1 MARDSQGRW
10 MKGSTGNAG
19 GVTHHEIKAARRLK
33 QRLAGMA
40 HEAGLVIERAI
51 QGEEVTREQVDM
63 AKFVVNQVAG
73 KPGSSQT
80 VSGHIDH
87 SHQYSVADNYVS
99 ALKELA
105 VLARAERAS
114 QLEANGQATSHA
126 RARRRYEQNTRK
138 RTSLTRPGP
147 R

>member
-1 MARDSQGRW
+1 

-40 HEAGLVIERAI
+40 DEAGLVIERAI

-87 SHQYSVADNYVS
+87 KHQHSYDVAQNYLD
-99 ALKELA
+99 AMRTLA
-105 VLARAERAS
+105 NLAGR
-114 QLEANGQATSHA
+114 N
-126 RARRRYEQNTRK
+126 ARRRWSKTAK
-138 RTSLTRPGP
+138 T
-147 R
+147 